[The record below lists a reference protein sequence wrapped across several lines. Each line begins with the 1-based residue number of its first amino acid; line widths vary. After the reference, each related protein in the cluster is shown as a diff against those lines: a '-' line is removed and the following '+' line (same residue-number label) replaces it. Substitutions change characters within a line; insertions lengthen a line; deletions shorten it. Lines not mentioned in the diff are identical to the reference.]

1 MRNIR
6 WFIVVIMLALP
17 LSSFVSLA
25 PAADETKP
33 HPGGWVEANWLI
45 GRPVVNEN
53 SREIGKVDSIWV
65 DPKDG
70 RIKEVVISV
79 GGVLGIGDKHKLVP
93 WQDVKIEWQKEKPVV
108 RLSDAQLRAAERY
121 QAPAASPRTDKAR

>member
-1 MRNIR
+1 M
-6 WFIVVIMLALP
+6 
-17 LSSFVSLA
+17 
-25 PAADETKP
+25 
-33 HPGGWVEANWLI
+33 
-45 GRPVVNEN
+45 
-53 SREIGKVDSIWV
+53 WV

-79 GGVLGIGDKHKLVP
+79 GGGLGIGDKHKLVP

-108 RLSDAQLRAAERY
+108 RLTDAQLRAAERY

>member
-6 WFIVVIMLALP
+6 GLIAVILLALP
-17 LSSFVSLA
+17 LSLVSMA
-25 PAADETKP
+25 TAQDE
-33 HPGGWVEANWLI
+33 PGGLVEADWLI

-53 SREIGKVDSIWV
+53 SREIGRVESMWV

-79 GGVLGIGDKHKLVP
+79 GGVLGIGDKHKKMP
-93 WQDVKIEWQKEKPVV
+93 WQDVRIEWQKQKPIV
-108 RLSDAQLRAAERY
+108 RLSDAQLRSAERY
-121 QAPAASPRTDKAR
+121 EAPAASPRTDRKR

>member
-1 MRNIR
+1 MRHMR
-6 WFIVVIMLALP
+6 WMIAVVALALP
-17 LSSFVSLA
+17 LGFVSMA

-33 HPGGWVEANWLI
+33 HPGGWVEANWLV
-45 GRPVVNEN
+45 GRPVVNDS
-53 SREIGKVDSIWV
+53 SREIGRVESLWV

-79 GGVLGIGDKHKLVP
+79 GGVLGIGDKHKKLA
-93 WQDVKIEWQKEKPVV
+93 WQDVKIEWLNEKPIV

-121 QAPAASPRTDKAR
+121 DAPAASVRTDRRR

>member
-17 LSSFVSLA
+17 LPFVSLA

-33 HPGGWVEANWLI
+33 HPGGWVEGNWLI
-45 GRPVVNEN
+45 GRPVLNEHGK
-53 SREIGKVDSIWV
+53 EIGKVESMWV

-79 GGVLGIGDKHKLVP
+79 GGLLGIGDTHKMVP
-93 WQDVKIEWQKEKPVV
+93 WRDVRIEWLYQKPVV

-121 QAPAASPRTDKAR
+121 PAPAASPRTDKAR

>member
-6 WFIVVIMLALP
+6 GLIAVILLALP
-17 LSSFVSLA
+17 LSLVSMA
-25 PAADETKP
+25 TAQDEPRP
-33 HPGGWVEANWLI
+33 HPGGLVEADWLI

-53 SREIGKVDSIWV
+53 SREIGKVESMWV

-79 GGVLGIGDKHKLVP
+79 GGMLGIGDKHKKMP
-93 WQDVKIEWQKEKPVV
+93 WQDVRIEWQKQKPIV
-108 RLSDAQLRAAERY
+108 RLSDAQVRAAERY
-121 QAPAASPRTDKAR
+121 EAPAASPRTDTKR